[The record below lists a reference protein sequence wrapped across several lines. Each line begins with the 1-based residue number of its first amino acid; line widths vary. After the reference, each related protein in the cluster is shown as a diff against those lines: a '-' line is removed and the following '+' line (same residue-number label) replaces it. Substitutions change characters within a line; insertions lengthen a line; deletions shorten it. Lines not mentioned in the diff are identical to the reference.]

1 MNFIHRISSRGM
13 IAYAHDIFMS
23 GLAFVLA
30 LYLRLGDEFSS
41 YAGDQMIQAGVLFLA
56 ISAVVFWFSG
66 LYRGVWRYASMSD
79 LMAITRAVTITVL
92 VFLLVMFLWTRF
104 QNLPRSMIP
113 ISWFTLMALLGGP
126 RFFYRLIKDRRFDLS
141 TGATN
146 EPRIAVLLAGAGDGA
161 ELFIRALKRASDSS
175 YRVVGIVS
183 ENSSRVGRQIH
194 GVEVLGT
201 MDDIDGAVKKL
212 RGQGIRPQRLILTR
226 DDMDGAQVR
235 ALLDRAD
242 KLGMTLARI
251 PRVTDFKS
259 GAEDKTE
266 IKPVAVEDLLGRP
279 QTALDRAAMAAL
291 IEGRRVLVTGAGGSI
306 GSELVRQVCA
316 LKPAEIGLLDNS
328 EHALYT
334 IDREAMESWPD
345 VPRQA
350 LIADVRDAGR
360 IGQIFKD
367 FRPDLVF
374 HAAAMK
380 HVPMVE
386 ANILEG
392 ASTNVTG
399 TANIADTCLRT
410 GVRTMVQISTDKAVN
425 PTSVMGA
432 TKRIAESYCQ
442 ALDLQ
447 RGKDGK
453 GATRFVTVRFGNV
466 LGSTGSVVPLFQ
478 RQLAQGGPITVTHP
492 DMTRYFMTVREA
504 VELVLQASALGHPQD
519 GDAGKIFVLDMGEPI
534 RIMDLAE
541 QMIRLAGLKPGSD
554 IKIDIVG
561 IRPGEKLFEEIFHGA
576 EPPVATQSPGILLAA
591 PRPGSLDD
599 LLPALADLHEA
610 CRDNDTARLISI
622 LQKLIP
628 EYHFDT
634 GSNTKAAAG

>member
-1 MNFIHRISSRGM
+1 
-13 IAYAHDIFMS
+13 
-23 GLAFVLA
+23 
-30 LYLRLGDEFSS
+30 
-41 YAGDQMIQAGVLFLA
+41 
-56 ISAVVFWFSG
+56 
-66 LYRGVWRYASMSD
+66 
-79 LMAITRAVTITVL
+79 MAITRAVTVTVL

-104 QNLPRSMIP
+104 HNLPRSMIP

-126 RFFYRLIKDRRFDLS
+126 RFFYRLIKDRRFDLTS
-141 TGATN
+141 DAINGS
-146 EPRIAVLLAGAGDGA
+146 RIAVLLAGAGDGA
-161 ELFIRALKRASDSS
+161 ELFIRALKRTPDAS
-175 YRVVGIVS
+175 YQAVGIVS
-183 ENSSRVGRQIH
+183 ENANRVGRQIH

-201 MDDIDGAVKKL
+201 IDDIEDAVKTL

-259 GAEDKTE
+259 GPEDKTE
-266 IKPVAVEDLLGRP
+266 VKPVAVEDLLGRP
-279 QTALDRAAMAAL
+279 QAALDRDAMAAL
-291 IEGRRVLVTGAGGSI
+291 IEGQRVLITGAGGSI

-316 LKPAEIGLLDNS
+316 FRPAQIGLLDSS

-334 IDREAMESWPD
+334 IDRETMERWPQ
-345 VPRQA
+345 VPRHSVM
-350 LIADVRDAGR
+350 ADVRDTGR
-360 IGQIFKD
+360 IGGVFED

-380 HVPMVE
+380 HVPLVE
-386 ANILEG
+386 ANIPEG
-392 ASTNVTG
+392 TATNVAG
-399 TANIADTCLRT
+399 TANIADTCVRT
-410 GVRTMVQISTDKAVN
+410 GVKTMVLISTDKAVN
-425 PTSVMGA
+425 PSSVMGA

-442 ALDLQ
+442 ALDLR
-447 RGKDGK
+447 RGDG
-453 GATRFVTVRFGNV
+453 GEDGTRFVTVRFGNV

-478 RQLAQGGPITVTHP
+478 RQLAEGGPITVTHP

-504 VELVLQASALGHPQD
+504 VELVLQASALGSPQD
-519 GDAGKIFVLDMGEPI
+519 DDVGKIFVLDMGEPI

-554 IKIDIVG
+554 IKIDITG

-576 EPPVATQSPGILLAA
+576 EPPVATESPGILLAA
-591 PRPGSLDD
+591 PRPGNLDD
-599 LLPALADLHEA
+599 LLPALADLREA
-610 CRDNDTARLISI
+610 CRDNDTARVMSI

-628 EYHFDT
+628 EYNSEP
-634 GSNTKAAAG
+634 GSGTKAAG